1 MLVSEPGLL
10 PVASWEAPTKA
21 VMMKPACAI
30 EEYASIRF
38 TSVWVIAS
46 TEPTAIV
53 ATAMIAISGCQS
65 QRSPP
70 RPT

>member
-1 MLVSEPGLL
+1 MT
-10 PVASWEAPTKA
+10 ACDAPTNA
-21 VMMKPACAI
+21 VMMKPAWAI

-38 TSVWVIAS
+38 TSVWVMAS

-53 ATAMIAISGCQS
+53 ATATIAISGCQS
-65 QRSPP
+65 QRSAP